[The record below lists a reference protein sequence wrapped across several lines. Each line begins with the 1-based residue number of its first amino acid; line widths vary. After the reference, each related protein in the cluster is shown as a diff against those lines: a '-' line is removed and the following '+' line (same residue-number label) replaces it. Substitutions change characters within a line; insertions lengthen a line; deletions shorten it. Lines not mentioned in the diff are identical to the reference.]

1 MSCCVP
7 TELWRKKA
15 LMLSKRGNI
24 ETELLLVNYVENLQN
39 PTAQKRILLEAFLN
53 ENDQDLFNW
62 LVHPRAERKSNL
74 PDLQQSQPSKYKA
87 LINEIQDYYLNS
99 NS

>member
-24 ETELLLVNYVENLQN
+24 ETELLLVKYIEDLAS
-39 PTAQKRILLEAFLN
+39 PTAQKRILLEQFLN
-53 ENDQDLFNW
+53 ENDQNLFNW
-62 LVHPRAERKSNL
+62 LIHPDEAVNGVSDALNEV
-74 PDLQQSQPSKYKA
+74 PTHYKA
-87 LINEIQDYYLNS
+87 LITEIRDYYLNS
-99 NS
+99 KT